1 MTTIQALQTLYVAL
15 GGTATDVENLNTIP
29 EMVSAFASLDAI
41 GASGIVT
48 KDNDGEVNIQSSIG
62 LNLTAD
68 DTLRLTGSS
77 FEICSTGSAIRISDD
92 DFSNKTLKE
101 CIQQVIDEQSTT

>member
-15 GGTATDVENLNTIP
+15 GGTATDVDDLNTIP
-29 EMVSAFASLDAI
+29 EMVNAFASLDAI
-41 GASGIVT
+41 GAGGIVT
-48 KDNDGEVNIQSSIG
+48 KDNDGEVNIQSSNG
-62 LNLTAD
+62 LNLTA
-68 DTLRLTGSS
+68 
-77 FEICSTGSAIRISDD
+77 TGSAIRISDN

>member
-48 KDNDGEVNIQSSIG
+48 KDNDDNVNMQSSNE

-68 DTLRLTGSS
+68 DKLSLTGSNVD
-77 FEICSTGSAIRISDD
+77 IRSTGSAIRISDD
-92 DFSNKTLKE
+92 DFNNLTLKE

>member
-48 KDNDGEVNIQSSIG
+48 KDNDDVNMQSSNE
-62 LNLTAD
+62 LNLTAG
-68 DTLRLTGSS
+68 DTLNLTGLNVD
-77 FEICSTGSAIRISDD
+77 IRSTGSAIRISDD